1 MFCFLFF
8 LTKLELLSKCGVLCS
23 ANCIPPDSYK
33 RFEWLAAVIWVGNN
47 MLLNWLSTCHSFY
60 VAFIAIIVILVKC
73 MFSVVSF
80 SCLSCACLPREHV
93 SKQAFLEEDS
103 LDQSGTKGNIIFNND
118 PKLLKQ
124 TCKEYPLML
133 SSDVCG
139 GGGKKSISGEV
150 IAKFRP
156 WEKLQKKGPVFYVYN
171 R

>member
-1 MFCFLFF
+1 
-8 LTKLELLSKCGVLCS
+8 
-23 ANCIPPDSYK
+23 
-33 RFEWLAAVIWVGNN
+33 
-47 MLLNWLSTCHSFY
+47 
-60 VAFIAIIVILVKC
+60 

-80 SCLSCACLPREHV
+80 PCLSCACLPREHV

-124 TCKEYPLML
+124 TCKEYPLTL
-133 SSDVCG
+133 SSDLCG

-156 WEKLQKKGPVFYVYN
+156 WEKLQKKKDVCFTSTIDRALQVVKFTLVYM
-171 R
+171 

>member
-1 MFCFLFF
+1 MAC
-8 LTKLELLSKCGVLCS
+8 CS
-23 ANCIPPDSYK
+23 DLGRQQHAS
-33 RFEWLAAVIWVGNN
+33 E
-47 MLLNWLSTCHSFY
+47 LSTCHSFY

-80 SCLSCACLPREHV
+80 PCLSCACLPREHV

-124 TCKEYPLML
+124 MCKEYPLML

-139 GGGKKSISGEV
+139 GGGKKAYQVKLLQSLDLGKNSKKKDVCFTSTIDRALQV
-150 IAKFRP
+150 VKFT
-156 WEKLQKKGPVFYVYN
+156 LVYV
-171 R
+171 

>member
-1 MFCFLFF
+1 
-8 LTKLELLSKCGVLCS
+8 
-23 ANCIPPDSYK
+23 
-33 RFEWLAAVIWVGNN
+33 
-47 MLLNWLSTCHSFY
+47 
-60 VAFIAIIVILVKC
+60 

-156 WEKLQKKGPVFYVYN
+156 WEKLQKKKDLCFMSTIDRALQVVKFTLVYV
-171 R
+171 